1 MKIVTDGIKGVANL
15 MEYFL
20 SCGIRTKNANTLK
33 NVGRIIDNMNKQIL
47 IDYNE
52 YLELVNS
59 KKQYEDN
66 LKILKEKNNYDF
78 LLEFKAKY
86 EALFKHKDIQAR
98 EYGSSDWKSLNLPM
112 NDLYEI
118 ANDRIEKR
126 IKENILGE

>member
-1 MKIVTDGIKGVANL
+1 
-15 MEYFL
+15 
-20 SCGIRTKNANTLK
+20 
-33 NVGRIIDNMNKQIL
+33 MNKQIL

-59 KKQYEDN
+59 KKQYEDK

-86 EALFKHKDIQAR
+86 EMLFKHKDIQTR
-98 EYGSSDWKSLNLPM
+98 EYGSDDWKNLILPM

-118 ANDRIEKR
+118 VNDRIEKR
-126 IKENILGE
+126 IKETMEVENE

>member
-1 MKIVTDGIKGVANL
+1 
-15 MEYFL
+15 
-20 SCGIRTKNANTLK
+20 
-33 NVGRIIDNMNKQIL
+33 MNKQIL

-66 LKILKEKNNYDF
+66 LKLLKEKNNYDF

-86 EALFKHKDIQAR
+86 EMFFKHKNIQVR
-98 EYGSSDWKSLNLPM
+98 KYGSDDWEGLSLPM

>member
-1 MKIVTDGIKGVANL
+1 
-15 MEYFL
+15 
-20 SCGIRTKNANTLK
+20 
-33 NVGRIIDNMNKQIL
+33 MNKQIL

-66 LKILKEKNNYDF
+66 LKLLKEKNNYDF

-86 EALFKHKDIQAR
+86 EMFFKHKYIQVR
-98 EYGSSDWKSLNLPM
+98 EYGSDDWEGLSLPM

>member
-1 MKIVTDGIKGVANL
+1 
-15 MEYFL
+15 
-20 SCGIRTKNANTLK
+20 
-33 NVGRIIDNMNKQIL
+33 MNKQIL

-66 LKILKEKNNYDF
+66 LKLLKEKNNYDF

-86 EALFKHKDIQAR
+86 EMFFKHKDIQVR
-98 EYGSSDWKSLNLPM
+98 EYGSDDWEGLSLPM

-126 IKENILGE
+126 ITENILGE

>member
-1 MKIVTDGIKGVANL
+1 
-15 MEYFL
+15 
-20 SCGIRTKNANTLK
+20 
-33 NVGRIIDNMNKQIL
+33 MNKQIL

-66 LKILKEKNNYDF
+66 LKLLKEKNNYDF

-86 EALFKHKDIQAR
+86 EMFFKHKDIQVR
-98 EYGSSDWKSLNLPM
+98 EYGSDDWKSLNLPM
-112 NDLYEI
+112 DDLYEI

>member
-1 MKIVTDGIKGVANL
+1 
-15 MEYFL
+15 
-20 SCGIRTKNANTLK
+20 
-33 NVGRIIDNMNKQIL
+33 MNKQIL

-66 LKILKEKNNYDF
+66 LKLLKEKNNYDF

-86 EALFKHKDIQAR
+86 EMFFKHKNIQVR
-98 EYGSSDWKSLNLPM
+98 EYGSDDWEGLSLPM

>member
-1 MKIVTDGIKGVANL
+1 
-15 MEYFL
+15 
-20 SCGIRTKNANTLK
+20 
-33 NVGRIIDNMNKQIL
+33 MNKQIL

-52 YLELVNS
+52 YLDLVDS
-59 KKQYEDN
+59 KNKYENN
-66 LKILKEKNNYDF
+66 LKLLKEKNNYDF

-86 EALFKHKDIQAR
+86 ETLFKYKNIKVSD
-98 EYGSSDWKSLNLPM
+98 YGDEEWKELNLPM

>member
-1 MKIVTDGIKGVANL
+1 
-15 MEYFL
+15 
-20 SCGIRTKNANTLK
+20 
-33 NVGRIIDNMNKQIL
+33 MNKQIL

-86 EALFKHKDIQAR
+86 EALFKDKDIQAR

-118 ANDRIEKR
+118 ANYRIEKR